1 MDIVGLTPRSRRRR
15 LRAVVAFIALALAA
29 CGSDGEVGEGAV
41 GRCPRTAILE
51 DPSQIVRFKP
61 DSEKDPGDL
70 LFHTRIKTFAGEC
83 EFDEKEIALDLRISM
98 ETLRGPANKKGEAK
112 FTYFV
117 AVLGTDKKILVRQRF
132 PLLVK
137 FERTEMKMD
146 FTEAVTVYIPRRK
159 GDSTSDYLVYL
170 GYEMTPAELAY
181 NRRRLGRK

>member
-1 MDIVGLTPRSRRRR
+1 MDAVKRALRYFCRYRAAIGL
-15 LRAVVAFIALALAA
+15 VALALAA
-29 CGSDGEVGEGAV
+29 CGSDGSVGEGEV
-41 GRCPRTAILE
+41 GRCPQTAILD

-61 DSEKDPGDL
+61 DTDKGPGDL

-83 EFDEKEIALDLRISM
+83 EFDEKEIALDLRIAM
-98 ETLRGPANKKGEAK
+98 ETLRGPANEKSEAG

-117 AVLGTDKKILVRQRF
+117 AVLGTDKKVLVRQRF

-137 FERTEMKMD
+137 FESTEMRMD

-170 GYEMTPAELAY
+170 GYEMTPEELAY
-181 NRRRLGRK
+181 NRRRLDRK